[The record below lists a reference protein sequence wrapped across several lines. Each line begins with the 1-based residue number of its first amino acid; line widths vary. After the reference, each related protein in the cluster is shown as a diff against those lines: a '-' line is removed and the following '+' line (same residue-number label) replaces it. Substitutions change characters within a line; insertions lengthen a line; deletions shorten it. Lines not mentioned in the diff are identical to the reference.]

1 MAVTEKKYQL
11 GTAENQE
18 FLQDV
23 RDGLLSFGHQFPSP
37 GGSSY
42 YLGDDGTP
50 WKDRNRETWITSR
63 MTHVYS
69 IGSMLGHEGS
79 EALADAALKGLE
91 ASFTMIKMVVGM
103 QVLQRTMK
111 LFQPSSA
118 MPMHL

>member
-1 MAVTEKKYQL
+1 MAVTENKYQL
-11 GTAENQE
+11 GTAENQK

-79 EALADAALKGLE
+79 EALADAAFWGLE